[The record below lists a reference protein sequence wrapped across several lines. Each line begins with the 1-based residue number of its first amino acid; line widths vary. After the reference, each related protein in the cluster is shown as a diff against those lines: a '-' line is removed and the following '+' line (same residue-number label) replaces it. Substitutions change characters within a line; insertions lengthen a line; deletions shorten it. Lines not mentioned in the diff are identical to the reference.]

1 MNPKELS
8 SWKSKIS
15 NSHQLGGIE
24 TSILDN
30 GVGKGTRIAWINT
43 GTGLRYKVLLD
54 RGMDILEAFY
64 NENSLSWISHA
75 GGITPQPFS
84 NQGIDW
90 LRTFGGG
97 LLTTCG
103 LSNAG
108 PPNVDE
114 NGSRGLHGN
123 YSNTPAELISIRQ
136 PDIFSE
142 ELNFEIIGKIRETTT
157 FGPSL
162 ELTRTISGSLGSAEI
177 HIKDLVVNR
186 GNSPA
191 PHMLLYHIN
200 CGWPLID
207 EGTRI
212 VWKGEKIPK
221 ASDSNNTA
229 FNKTHGFTR
238 CAAPMEAHSGFGED
252 VAFIKPIA
260 DQDDLVTCG
269 YANDILGLALKI
281 EFQRSQMPWLIN
293 WQHWG
298 KNEYVTA
305 LEPATHPPIGQAN
318 ANEEGSLILLEPGE
332 SREYQLKLAVL
343 SAEEVLNFK
352 L

>member
-1 MNPKELS
+1 MNPS
-8 SWKSKIS
+8 DSQSWKYKLS

-30 GVGKGTRIAWINT
+30 GGGKGNRIAWVNT
-43 GTGLRYKVLLD
+43 GTGLRYKVVLD
-54 RGMDILEAFY
+54 RGMDILDAFFQ
-64 NENSLSWISHA
+64 ENSLAWISHA
-75 GGITPQPFS
+75 GGLAPQPFS

-108 PPNVDE
+108 PPNEDE
-114 NGSRGLHGN
+114 TGSRGLHGN
-123 YSNTPAELISIRQ
+123 YSNIAAELVSIKQ
-136 PDIFSE
+136 PDIFTGDLS
-142 ELNFEIIGKIRETTT
+142 FEIVGKVRETNT

-162 ELTRTISGSLGSAEI
+162 ELTRSISGSLGSAAI
-177 HIKDLVVNR
+177 TVRDTVINR

-212 VWKGEKIPK
+212 VWQGVIKSKGKSI
-221 ASDSNNTA
+221 TG
-229 FNKTHGFTR
+229 FNQKFQFTR
-238 CAAPMEAHSGFGED
+238 CAAPIEAHSGFGEE
-252 VAFIKPIA
+252 VAFIDPKA
-260 DQDDLVTCG
+260 DSQDQVSCG
-269 YANDILGLALKI
+269 FANDELGLGLKI
-281 EFQRSQMPWLIN
+281 KFRKSQLPWLIN

-305 LEPATHPPIGQAN
+305 LEPATHPPIGQTN
-318 ANEEGSLILLEPGE
+318 ARKDGSLILLEPGE
-332 SREYQLKLAVL
+332 KREYELKL
-343 SAEEVLNFK
+343 EVLTGKKVKEFK
-352 L
+352 M